1 MTGTAWQRLSGLS
14 AYRVTQIPRYPDDAP
29 RRDPAARETR
39 RAQRRAVLTAAYHAA
54 VSAGGTAG
62 PVALG
67 WVRTAPGSPVHVLV
81 AGAAL
86 RGSGPG
92 PAQPGTSTGPI
103 QPGTSTGPAQPGS
116 SATEPTQHGRA
127 DVRAPRGSAREPAP
141 RGHATLATSEVPVAL
156 PPGARGIAV
165 PAGGLAAAMAGV
177 PYWTPV
183 AGIADGLLAEAA
195 DPATPPPV
203 SLEDGLLAAWDGPF
217 GWLVLADPLTPAE
230 AGKLAAGIADRQRLT
245 AGLAERDP
253 DKAVDAKRLAL
264 RHTELRQGLSAGL
277 WRLHLLAGAADPE
290 SAARVAGL
298 VCASAGT
305 SGLPYTLTPS
315 AGQPAALP
323 ELLDAGPLE
332 PGPAQAGPAASFPVY
347 GSTALLA
354 ALAQLPEAEVPG
366 VRLVLRPDF
375 DVTVEQTADPAAS
388 GPAALHL
395 GTVLDRNGSPAGRL
409 SLPAASLNRHVFV
422 CGATGAGKSQTVR
435 ALLEAASAA
444 PLPWLVVEPAKSEYR
459 LMAVRQNGS
468 EVVRIRPG
476 EADQVAAGINP
487 LAPAAGPDGQRF
499 PLQTHADLVR
509 ALFLASFAAE
519 EPFPQVLSAAVT
531 RVYEQAGWDLAL
543 GEPAAPGAQP
553 GYPSLGDL
561 QAAAERVVSEIGY
574 GREITDNVR
583 GFIRVRLSSLRLG
596 TTGRFFE
603 GGHPIDFGRLLDR
616 NVVFEIEDVGDDRDK
631 AFLMGTVLIQLTEHL
646 RLRARAAGPAGA
658 APGLRH
664 LSVFEEAH
672 RLLRRPDA
680 EAAGAGAHAV
690 EMFAGLLAEIRAYG
704 EGLVIA
710 EQIPAKLIPD
720 AIKNTAVKI
729 VHRLPAADDRETVG
743 ATMNLT
749 DAQSRYL
756 VTLPPG
762 QAAVFADG
770 MDFPVLA
777 AMPDGTA
784 REAAGGAVTASPA
797 TVVSPRSG
805 TCGPDCRA
813 RPCTLRDMRAAQRFL
828 DETPGLVLWAE
839 LAVLAHLTGW
849 LMPLPAPGSDLASQ
863 LASSARPTGSAGPAG
878 SGVGGSGTGGSAGA
892 AGSADAAG
900 SCAAGS
906 VAGGSAGAAGSGTGG
921 PAGAAGSAD
930 ATGSARLL
938 DCAISHAVDAAVA
951 SRVSV
956 ISSRVSPAALA
967 GHVGIALRR
976 WIPDQGRECTFP
988 EPEWLAPAFRW
999 ALILDSLQTLERRE
1013 PGAVRH
1019 PESASW
1025 EQSSGRPI
1033 PGETCARQ
1041 IAVVQRWFDA
1051 DQRDASRVR
1060 GVAFGTADP
1069 AALERSVGARAS
1081 DEDWA
1086 QRLAEALAEFDDCR
1100 WPLDYLRASP
1110 APATRR

>member
-1 MTGTAWQRLSGLS
+1 
-14 AYRVTQIPRYPDDAP
+14 
-29 RRDPAARETR
+29 
-39 RAQRRAVLTAAYHAA
+39 
-54 VSAGGTAG
+54 
-62 PVALG
+62 
-67 WVRTAPGSPVHVLV
+67 
-81 AGAAL
+81 
-86 RGSGPG
+86 
-92 PAQPGTSTGPI
+92 
-103 QPGTSTGPAQPGS
+103 
-116 SATEPTQHGRA
+116 
-127 DVRAPRGSAREPAP
+127 
-141 RGHATLATSEVPVAL
+141 
-156 PPGARGIAV
+156 
-165 PAGGLAAAMAGV
+165 
-177 PYWTPV
+177 
-183 AGIADGLLAEAA
+183 
-195 DPATPPPV
+195 
-203 SLEDGLLAAWDGPF
+203 
-217 GWLVLADPLTPAE
+217 
-230 AGKLAAGIADRQRLT
+230 
-245 AGLAERDP
+245 
-253 DKAVDAKRLAL
+253 
-264 RHTELRQGLSAGL
+264 
-277 WRLHLLAGAADPE
+277 
-290 SAARVAGL
+290 
-298 VCASAGT
+298 
-305 SGLPYTLTPS
+305 
-315 AGQPAALP
+315 
-323 ELLDAGPLE
+323 
-332 PGPAQAGPAASFPVY
+332 
-347 GSTALLA
+347 
-354 ALAQLPEAEVPG
+354 
-366 VRLVLRPDF
+366 
-375 DVTVEQTADPAAS
+375 
-388 GPAALHL
+388 
-395 GTVLDRNGSPAGRL
+395 
-409 SLPAASLNRHVFV
+409 
-422 CGATGAGKSQTVR
+422 
-435 ALLEAASAA
+435 
-444 PLPWLVVEPAKSEYR
+444 
-459 LMAVRQNGS
+459 MAVRLNGA

-553 GYPSLGDL
+553 GYPALGDL

-603 GGHPIDFGRLLDR
+603 GGHPIDFGLLLDR

-646 RLRARAAGPAGA
+646 RLRARAGGPPGA

-680 EAAGAGAHAV
+680 EAAGTGAAAHAV

-777 AMPDGTA
+777 SMPDGTA
-784 REAAGGAVTASPA
+784 REAAGDAVTASPA

-813 RPCTLRDMRAAQRFL
+813 APCTLRDMRAAQRFL

-863 LASSARPTGSAGPAG
+863 LASPAEPAGSVGPAG
-878 SGVGGSGTGGSAGA
+878 SGVGGSAGA
-892 AGSADAAG
+892 G
-900 SCAAGS
+900 
-906 VAGGSAGAAGSGTGG
+906 
-921 PAGAAGSAD
+921 
-930 ATGSARLL
+930 GSARLL
-938 DCAISHAVDAAVA
+938 DCAVSHAVDAAVA
-951 SRVSV
+951 CRVSV

-967 GHVGIALRR
+967 GHVAAALRR
-976 WIPDQGRECTFP
+976 WIRDQGRECSFP

-999 ALILDSLQTLERRE
+999 ALILDSLQTLDRRE
-1013 PGAVRH
+1013 PSAARH
-1019 PESASW
+1019 PQSASW
-1025 EQSSGRPI
+1025 ERSYGRPI
-1033 PGETCARQ
+1033 PGETCASQ

-1051 DQRDASRVR
+1051 DQRDAIRVR
-1060 GVAFGTADP
+1060 GVAFGTVDP
-1069 AALERSVGARAS
+1069 AALERSVGARVS
-1081 DEDWA
+1081 DEDWG
-1086 QRLAEALAEFDDCR
+1086 QRLSEALGEFDDCR
-1100 WPLDYLRASP
+1100 WPLDYLRANP
-1110 APATRR
+1110 AAGSGR